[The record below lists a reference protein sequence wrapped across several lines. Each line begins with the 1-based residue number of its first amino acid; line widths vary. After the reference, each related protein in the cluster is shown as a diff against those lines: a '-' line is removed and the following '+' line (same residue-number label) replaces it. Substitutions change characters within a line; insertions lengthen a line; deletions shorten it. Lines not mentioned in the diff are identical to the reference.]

1 LEKRLRG
8 TANSIVFNINQT
20 GGTKAM
26 LDSINISHV
35 FVFDQQEALDFYV
48 GKLGLEVS
56 NDLDLGV
63 MRWLTVRVPG
73 DPSRDILLEL
83 PGPPAIDH
91 KTAEQVRELV
101 SKGASGFTVGF
112 TTSDAKK
119 TYETLK
125 AKGVEIVDELTER
138 DYGTDFGLRDP
149 FGNQLRIVQ
158 LAAAQ
163 GKPDLAPPAK
173 AQGH

>member
-1 LEKRLRG
+1 
-8 TANSIVFNINQT
+8 
-20 GGTKAM
+20 M

-91 KTAEQVRELV
+91 KAAEQVRELV

-158 LAAAQ
+158 LATTSHQLGPKTA
-163 GKPDLAPPAK
+163 GAK
-173 AQGH
+173 R

>member
-35 FVFDQQEALDFYV
+35 FVFDQEEALDFYV

-83 PGPPAIDH
+83 PGPPAIDQ
-91 KTAEQVRELV
+91 KAAEQVRELV

-158 LAAAQ
+158 LAATSHQLGPKTA
-163 GKPDLAPPAK
+163 GARR
-173 AQGH
+173 

>member
-1 LEKRLRG
+1 
-8 TANSIVFNINQT
+8 
-20 GGTKAM
+20 M

-91 KTAEQVRELV
+91 KAAEQVRELV

-119 TYETLK
+119 TYETLR

-158 LAAAQ
+158 LAATSHQLGPKTA
-163 GKPDLAPPAK
+163 GARR
-173 AQGH
+173 